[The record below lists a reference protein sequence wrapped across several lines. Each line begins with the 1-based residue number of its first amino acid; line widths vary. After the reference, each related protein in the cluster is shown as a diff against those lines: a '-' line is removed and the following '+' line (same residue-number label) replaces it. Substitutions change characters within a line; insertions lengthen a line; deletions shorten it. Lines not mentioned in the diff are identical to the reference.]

1 MFIHIFKSLTL
12 QNKAVMWANLYVP
25 NNTNPYLLMKLCLV
39 QPDTLHSERTNSVQ
53 FNRDLIE
60 I

>member
-1 MFIHIFKSLTL
+1 
-12 QNKAVMWANLYVP
+12 MWANLYVP